1 MLSDSAPKKMH
12 SDQGGYLSKLKCI
25 GFNARMYLLF
35 VFLTTLNVG
44 IYGVI
49 FNLYILRLGFP
60 ENFLGMILSLS
71 SVSLGVFAMPAALVC
86 DRLGRKKTLLLS
98 SLLLTL
104 SLIFLYNTTSEEL
117 LIVFSIAY
125 GVSMALSLVTG
136 GTFLV
141 ENSTAYE
148 RMHLFSAYYMI
159 YTVSTLTGNMIGGF
173 LPGLLA
179 GLFSS
184 APGGALTYRLTLYVS
199 LAAAI
204 ISVLPLACIS
214 EKAPRESMET
224 AHLDVYKSLFNSK
237 VVRHMLFVYCLYG
250 LGWGV
255 SLPYFNVYFDVV
267 LGASANQIG
276 MIFSVSQLTMMV
288 GYFLVPVLSER
299 FGKIKLASVVQVLS
313 IPFLLIFTFT
323 ASIWVAAFGYVM
335 RYLLMN
341 MANPVLN
348 SFKLEIVGDEQ
359 RSTMNSVTWMAC
371 YTFVGIGTYAGGLM
385 MAAGKNAMPFLIT
398 AALYGLTAVMY
409 HVYFSDIEKR
419 RNMYP

>member
-141 ENSTAYE
+141 ENSTA
-148 RMHLFSAYYMI
+148 MSGCI
-159 YTVSTLTGNMIGGF
+159 Y
-173 LPGLLA
+173 
-179 GLFSS
+179 
-184 APGGALTYRLTLYVS
+184 S
-199 LAAAI
+199 LHI
-204 ISVLPLACIS
+204 I
-214 EKAPRESMET
+214 
-224 AHLDVYKSLFNSK
+224 
-237 VVRHMLFVYCLYG
+237 
-250 LGWGV
+250 
-255 SLPYFNVYFDVV
+255 
-267 LGASANQIG
+267 
-276 MIFSVSQLTMMV
+276 
-288 GYFLVPVLSER
+288 
-299 FGKIKLASVVQVLS
+299 
-313 IPFLLIFTFT
+313 
-323 ASIWVAAFGYVM
+323 
-335 RYLLMN
+335 
-341 MANPVLN
+341 
-348 SFKLEIVGDEQ
+348 
-359 RSTMNSVTWMAC
+359 
-371 YTFVGIGTYAGGLM
+371 
-385 MAAGKNAMPFLIT
+385 
-398 AALYGLTAVMY
+398 
-409 HVYFSDIEKR
+409 
-419 RNMYP
+419 